1 MAAAH
6 LIVGSLLQRRRQD
19 LVIEMTRSAYA
30 LLGSEYDSFLFA
42 PIGEERNG
50 MLLSVVSALARLG
63 IDPWQEAAKLTLLP
77 EEAARERLAS
87 LITPLS
93 DELSIDRDALTIAAR
108 LAALLPRSADSKVLS
123 HTASSGVGP
132 RVNSR
137 ALFSMF
143 VINTIFVV
151 MMLGA
156 LSIMANHQPSAQ
168 ADKDQARISN
178 TVPPQMKSS
187 NVNK

>member
-1 MAAAH
+1 
-6 LIVGSLLQRRRQD
+6 
-19 LVIEMTRSAYA
+19 MTRSAYA

-77 EEAARERLAS
+77 EKAARERLVS
-87 LITPLS
+87 LITPLP
-93 DELSIDRDALTIAAR
+93 DGLPIDRDPLTIAAR
-108 LAALLPRSADSKVLS
+108 LAALLPRGTNSKFSS
-123 HTASSGVGP
+123 HEALPGVGP
-132 RVNSR
+132 QVNSR

-156 LSIMANHQPSAQ
+156 HSIMANRQPSAQ
-168 ADKDQARISN
+168 ADKDQARISS
-178 TVPPQMKSS
+178 TVSPQLKLPS
-187 NVNK
+187 VNK